1 MEENVVL
8 IYFIGMN
15 GSVFGYRMKK
25 NYRYEWKPLGRE
37 CWNEWKPLGRECWNE
52 WKPLGREFIGMNGSV
67 FDIFYWNEWKPLGR
81 ECCLILYWN
90 GKNYKFIRSDCN
102 L

>member
-1 MEENVVL
+1 LEENGMEENVVL

-37 CWNEWKPLGRECWNE
+37 CWNEWKPLGRE
-52 WKPLGREFIGMNGSV
+52 FIGMNGSV
-67 FDIFYWNEWKPLGR
+67 FDIFYWKRMLPHIVLEWKKL
-81 ECCLILYWN
+81 
-90 GKNYKFIRSDCN
+90 
-102 L
+102 